1 MADGVFVREGALS
14 TPLSAAAVAIGELW
28 QLGDGRAYVHES
40 LAAAD
45 SNTRIRMRADGVWTL
60 QKATGV
66 VLLDGARAY
75 WDHSAN
81 KITYCKNNDR
91 DFYAGRVVGDAS
103 SNDNTVQVELNIDP
117 PYDIDLYRSAFNT
130 TFTGTRSLTGLRL
143 DQFGGSTRMALGAT
157 SEAQC
162 VDLFSV
168 DRFDL
173 AANPIVEFGFRVI
186 SDGAGTNTDVS
197 LGVANGTH
205 ASDADSI
212 AESVF
217 IHLDGNNT
225 QINAESD
232 DGTTEVAATD
242 TTADYTE
249 GSAVANI
256 VHCVMDLRTITD
268 ILIYVNGAQV
278 LDATTFTLAAATGP
292 LGLLAHVEKSSSTD
306 TYELALDYLRVRY
319 MEQ

>member
-1 MADGVFVREGALS
+1 MADGVFVREGGLA
-14 TPLSAAAVAIGELW
+14 TPLSAAAVAIGEVW

-40 LAAAD
+40 LTPAD
-45 SNTRIRMRADGVWTL
+45 SNARIRMRADGVWTL

-81 KITYCKNNDR
+81 NITYTKTNDR
-91 DFYAGRVVGDAS
+91 DFYVGRVTGDAGS
-103 SNDNTVQVELNIDP
+103 ADNSVQVELNVDP
-117 PYDIDLYRSAFNT
+117 PYDITLQRDAFNT
-130 TFTGTRSLTGLRL
+130 TYTGTRSLTGLRL
-143 DQFGGSTRMALGAT
+143 DQFGGSTRMVLGST
-157 SEAQC
+157 NEAQC

-168 DRFDL
+168 DRF
-173 AANPIVEFGFRVI
+173 AITANPIVEFGFRVI

-197 LGVANGTH
+197 IGVANATH
-205 ASDADSI
+205 TSDADSI
-212 AESVF
+212 TESVF

-225 QINAESD
+225 QVNAESD

-242 TTADYTE
+242 TTVDYTE
-249 GSAVANI
+249 GSAVANV
-256 VHCVMDLRTITD
+256 VHCVMDLRNPSD
-268 ILIYVNGAQV
+268 IAIYINGAQI

-292 LGLLAHVEKSSSTD
+292 LGLLAHVEKSSSAD
-306 TYELALDYLRVRY
+306 TYELALDYMRVRY